1 MSVVRQFVI
10 YGISGAA
17 SRLAAILLVPLYTR
31 TLSVRDYGQLEV
43 LLALYM
49 LAVLLVGLQSESA
62 LARDYHQ
69 AAREGTQ
76 RRLVWG
82 SLAMTMAGSVALLA
96 IILPLVWLNLLP
108 ANVAEALPWLL
119 AMTLPAQLLG
129 IQLVMLRFAGAPV
142 RFALLSF
149 LDLGLSAFFSFVLIV
164 MMGWGIFGALAGIA
178 IGKILCVV
186 LAWPITFRLPS
197 RAGPSRALLRQM
209 AHYAL
214 PTMPS
219 VLLNWAQ
226 TNGNRILLAIFLT
239 LSDVALAGIAI
250 KVAALY
256 GFLTYSFRLAWEPYS
271 FEKLTALAS
280 DPGIYNRAFQWYV
293 LGMFLA
299 AGLATLVSPLLVSIL
314 APSSYR
320 DAAELS
326 GYFIIGQFWV
336 GAISILCIG
345 IHGARRTSLLT
356 HVYGAG
362 AIVNML
368 LLAVL
373 SNLIGVAAAAWGFM
387 ISAMLSALLAARYSE
402 THFRTGFSGRF
413 IALTLIA
420 TGLFAMLSQLMLGG
434 IPTTASWSF
443 GPALP
448 YFVLAGSLLTILAAI
463 AAIGL
468 ERGRLRVMWGELTA
482 ARRAGVPTR

>member
-1 MSVVRQFVI
+1 MSVARQFVI

-43 LLALYM
+43 LLAIYL
-49 LAVLLVGLQSESA
+49 LAVLLVGMQSESA
-62 LARDYHQ
+62 LARDYNE
-69 AAREGTQ
+69 AAKAGTQ
-76 RRLVWG
+76 RQLIWG
-82 SLAMTMAGSVALLA
+82 SLVMTAAGTATLLALVLPLAGLGLLPGDVSGNLALLIAMT
-96 IILPLVWLNLLP
+96 I
-108 ANVAEALPWLL
+108 
-119 AMTLPAQLLG
+119 PAQLLG
-129 IQLVMLRFAGAPV
+129 IQLVLLRFAGAPV

-149 LDLGLSAFFSFVLIV
+149 ADLGLSALFSFLLIV
-164 MMGWGIFGALAGIA
+164 WQGWGVSGALAGIA
-178 IGKILCVV
+178 LGKTLCVA
-186 LAWPITFRLPS
+186 LAWPMTFRFPP
-197 RAGPSRALLRQM
+197 RTAPPRALLRQM
-209 AHYAL
+209 AAYAL

-239 LSDVALAGIAI
+239 LSDVAMAGIAI

-271 FEKLTALAS
+271 FEKLSELEA
-280 DPGIYNRAFQWYV
+280 DPGIYNRAFQWYAI
-293 LGMFLA
+293 GMFLA

-314 APSSYR
+314 APPAYR
-320 DAAELS
+320 GAAEFS

-362 AIVNML
+362 AIVNMI

-373 SNLIGVAAAAWGFM
+373 SSSAGVVAAAWGFM
-387 ISAMLSALLAARYSE
+387 ISSMLSALLAARYSE
-402 THFRTGFSGRF
+402 AHFRTGFSGRL
-413 IALTLIA
+413 IGVSLIA
-420 TGLFAMLSQLMLGG
+420 TAIFAVFSQLILSGAFA
-434 IPTTASWSF
+434 ASWKLV
-443 GPALP
+443 GVLP
-448 YFVLAGSLLTILAAI
+448 YLVLACSLPAVLAAI
-463 AAIGL
+463 AAVGL
-468 ERGRLRVMWGELTA
+468 EKGRLSVMLNELLA
-482 ARRAGVPTR
+482 VRHAGVPGR